1 MLQSPL
7 IEAVCPWQLSDDF
20 RWTAQTVLL
29 MTSNLPQP
37 CSILANRMITEVRC
51 NQLLTGNSAIDFR
64 EVILETSGWSPEL
77 STDTS
82 GEKYRKR
89 RDGRL
94 VAIALGTKSGPQLQE
109 PLWQAESSS
118 WLLCSSY

>member
-1 MLQSPL
+1 
-7 IEAVCPWQLSDDF
+7 
-20 RWTAQTVLL
+20 
-29 MTSNLPQP
+29 
-37 CSILANRMITEVRC
+37 MITEVRC

-94 VAIALGTKSGPQLQE
+94 VATALGAKSGRQLQE